1 MENKNICEKLFW
13 SVFRNKYLN
22 KLIFKRSD
30 FKLNVFTYYEMNSV
44 EWMITNKHFSLLREK
59 VMRNDRNLK
68 ILFFTLS
75 DPIFELFKDD
85 YEFYNN
91 LFKNYQDNR
100 YISDLTLSD
109 LENFSQK
116 NDNVALLQMLIEK
129 SKDYI
134 NLEKFYKFI
143 CSGAINSSTYLYNNY
158 FKDCLINDQ
167 PQSTNKLWNE
177 AIGYNINL
185 IPKLHYGK
193 RDFCINENYNKKV
206 EFYLN
211 IISKSIPPFSKHLN
225 ITPEVKLQMTHMGN
239 PIIFDLSIHELKL
252 NQLIINCKTMSLLLS
267 SSANGQPEFNY
278 SKNDI
283 IEMEELKQLENQFT
297 NSELNC
303 NVSSFSY
310 KNEKVKRL
318 FKMMLPFCGNMQ
330 YDHIRIGEI
339 LENNSVLFYQMK
351 YYGEVNDVSKKEFLT
366 SSFGY
371 YDRYLKRYFY
381 IQNYMYTCP
390 LKYCLN
396 DRTDRVIPF
405 FKDAIKDILDTSI
418 ESNLKIDRKTLIDFA
433 IFLNDFEI
441 LQMVY
446 NQLYNTKKRN
456 KKNVGDDELILHE
469 NCYNDELDTR
479 IFDFIIYKIPEK
491 ARLNILNDIED
502 YHNLA
507 NYFKNSY
514 PKDYKKSILHYKFH
528 FYTNRK
534 CRYIPDYTTNK
545 FMLENHKDF
554 VGNLNQVQIRLDH
567 LIYYHV
573 FHDFKIKPFLTNTN
587 SKGVKVD
594 IKHSP
599 YTLNQ
604 GCVTSQLNWVMNNR
618 SQDIKDGTLKI
629 SHDEILLAQYL
640 RNNIE
645 ETIINDINNSYY
657 QEDSVDPTILEL
669 LLDEISDRGDIITIQ
684 FLIDQFK
691 NNQLFFDYIIG
702 YSKSS
707 ASSQFV
713 NQIDFYN
720 YLNNKY

>member
-1 MENKNICEKLFW
+1 MENKNISEKLFW

-22 KLIFKRSD
+22 KLIFKRSE

-44 EWMITNKHFSLLREK
+44 EWMITKHFSLLREK

-68 ILFFTLS
+68 IRFFTLS

-116 NDNVALLQMLIEK
+116 MI
-129 SKDYI
+129 I
-134 NLEKFYKFI
+134 
-143 CSGAINSSTYLYNNY
+143 GAINSSTYLYNNY

-185 IPKLHYGK
+185 IPKIHYGK

-267 SSANGQPEFNY
+267 S
-278 SKNDI
+278 
-283 IEMEELKQLENQFT
+283 QLENQFT
-297 NSELNC
+297 NSELNS

-318 FKMMLPFCGNMQ
+318 FKMMLPFCVNMQ

-339 LENNSVLFYQMK
+339 PEANSVLFYQMK
-351 YYGEVNDVSKKEFLT
+351 YYGEFNDVSKKEFLT
-366 SSFGY
+366 SSFGH

-381 IQNYMYTCP
+381 IQNYYTCP

-433 IFLNDFEI
+433 MFINDFEI

-446 NQLYNTKKRN
+446 NQLYNTKKLN

-502 YHNLA
+502 Y
-507 NYFKNSY
+507 
-514 PKDYKKSILHYKFH
+514 YKKSILHYKFH
-528 FYTNRK
+528 FDTNRK
-534 CRYIPDYTTNK
+534 CKYIPDYTTNK

-554 VGNLNQVQIRLDH
+554 VGNLNQVQIRLGH

-573 FHDFKIKPFLTNTN
+573 FHDFKIKQFLTNTN

-657 QEDSVDPTILEL
+657 QQDSVDPTILEL

-707 ASSQFV
+707 TSSQFV